1 MHMKATH
8 QTRLEISMPRVL
20 AISAALGL
28 ALTTGLAT
36 AGYAV
41 AAPSA
46 LHTATKTTT
55 VQSGPITFGGDHGGW
70 DDDWDDFGGD
80 CNGTGNICA

>member
-1 MHMKATH
+1 MSRA
-8 QTRLEISMPRVL
+8 L

-28 ALTTGLAT
+28 ALATGLAT

-55 VQSGPITFGGDHGGW
+55 VQSSPITSVHHGGGGHG
-70 DDDWDDFGGD
+70 DGD
-80 CNGTGNICA
+80 CNGSANICA

>member
-1 MHMKATH
+1 
-8 QTRLEISMPRVL
+8 MPRAF

-28 ALTTGLAT
+28 ALATGLAT

-46 LHTATKTTT
+46 PHATKTAT
-55 VQSGPITFGGDHGGW
+55 VRSSSVSAADHGWGGW
-70 DDDWDDFGGD
+70 DDDDGD

>member
-1 MHMKATH
+1 
-8 QTRLEISMPRVL
+8 MPRAL
-20 AISAALGL
+20 AISATLGL
-28 ALTTGLAT
+28 ALATGLAT

-46 LHTATKTTT
+46 PHTATTAT
-55 VQSGPITFGGDHGGW
+55 VRSGSVTAADHDGWGGWGGW
-70 DDDWDDFGGD
+70 DDDGD